1 MNLALVILRS
11 GQSLVAW
18 TEQLEM
24 EPKVH
29 MFRPHLVS
37 GKTKLS
43 LTPWPEHTDDQHILL
58 TSDQLMT
65 VCDPSD
71 KVAKSYEAK
80 VEKPEDPEERPVLL
94 NENDESVND
103 EYEPRYIEEPLY

>member
-1 MNLALVILRS
+1 MNLALVILKT

-29 MFRPHLVS
+29 MFRPHRVS

-43 LTPWPEHTDDQHILL
+43 LEPWPEYTEDQHILL
-58 TSDQLMT
+58 TSETLMT
-65 VCDPSD
+65 VCEPTE
-71 KVAKSYEAK
+71 KVAELYKKK
-80 VEKPEDPEERPVLL
+80 VEKPEEATQEPTLL
-94 NENDESVND
+94 NEESIPEDD